1 MADNVV
7 GIKIKDLPE
16 AAQSNLTDSSD
27 LIVEDITPITRKTK
41 ISTFIAYIK
50 AKLSVGTASD
60 LNTNKKEIVGAIN
73 EINNKNGLC
82 L

>member
-1 MADNVV
+1 MTDNVV

-16 AAQSNLTDSSD
+16 ATQTNLTDTSD
-27 LIVEDITPITRKTK
+27 LIVEDTTPTTRRTK

-50 AKLSVGTASD
+50 EKLSIGTASD
-60 LNTNKKEIVGAIN
+60 LNTNKKEIVCAIN